1 MTTNK
6 ENDARQFVR
15 AMKAD
20 IRHQTRHM
28 RWAVWALAGVGA
40 CTTIAGWMIPS
51 PPAFILGGVLFAVAL
66 GIQFA
71 AMRSFNSD
79 KEIMGFVVQEDWKK
93 LAQSVKA
100 AYVKQDKMQIVEKT
114 KLISILEAF
123 GAAYNARST
132 NNEHDFYLGKLI
144 GTGRIEGT
152 VEQVMGTVPVQ
163 LEKSIKFIQA
173 TPNIYAS
180 QAAIFSETLIN
191 CLDKESFSTSLD
203 IILAPYINVME
214 DIAKGNL

>member
-152 VEQVMGTVPVQ
+152 VEQVMGTVPVLSSSKKVSSLSRLRPTSTQ
-163 LEKSIKFIQA
+163 AKRLFLAKPLLTVWIKKVLVRLSI
-173 TPNIYAS
+173 
-180 QAAIFSETLIN
+180 
-191 CLDKESFSTSLD
+191 
-203 IILAPYINVME
+203 
-214 DIAKGNL
+214 